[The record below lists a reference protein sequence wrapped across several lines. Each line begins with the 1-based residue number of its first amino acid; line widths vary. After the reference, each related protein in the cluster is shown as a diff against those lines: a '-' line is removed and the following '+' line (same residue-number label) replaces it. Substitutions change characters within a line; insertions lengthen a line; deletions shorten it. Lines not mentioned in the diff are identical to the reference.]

1 MKANKLVSMQLIG
14 VLLLGL
20 LAFVTFSPHLSKPLM
35 TLSMAAL
42 AILVVAFIVFIVREQ
57 PRDEREVLHSLKGG
71 QVSYL
76 LGAIVLVVGIVTE
89 SFAHNLDPYLP
100 LALSIMILAKLVSTR
115 LTQ

>member
-1 MKANKLVSMQLIG
+1 MKANKLISMQLIG
-14 VLLLGL
+14 VVLLAV
-20 LAFVTFSPHLSKPLM
+20 LAFVTFSPHLSKGLM
-35 TLSMAAL
+35 MLSMAAL

-76 LGAIVLVVGIVTE
+76 LGAIVLLVGIVVQ

-100 LALSIMILAKLVSTR
+100 LALGVMIIAKLVSTKT
-115 LTQ
+115 TQ

>member
-14 VLLLGL
+14 VVLLAV

-35 TLSMAAL
+35 TLSMSAL
-42 AILVVAFIVFIVREQ
+42 AILVLAFIFFIVREQ

-76 LGAIVLVVGIVTE
+76 VGAIVLLVGIVVQ
-89 SFAHNLDPYLP
+89 SFAHDLDLYLP
-100 LALSIMILAKLVSTR
+100 LTLGVMIIAKLLSTR
-115 LTQ
+115 TTQ